1 MGPVP
6 AGLTVEKEIL
16 TTERVVI
23 LHFAGDLDAHTSKQ
37 ALTVMDELANER
49 YTKFVVDLTKVN
61 YMSSAGASLF
71 INVQGEVQES
81 GGDLILMN
89 PTSAVLYVLK
99 LLGLLL
105 QFRVVNTREEALAA
119 LKAPPANSKH

>member
-37 ALTVMDELANER
+37 ALTVMDELANAR